1 MMLET
6 NTCSSLLPH
15 SRYET
20 DQVGIKKDLFLSF
33 SIMYPTLSLSY
44 SLTHIISLI
53 LFLSLSLSLYAT
65 LPFQLTLSPKSKHER
80 LSRFLLIY
88 ENKGSRAQS
97 ELRMGAP
104 ICTLFR

>member
-33 SIMYPTLSLSY
+33 SIMSPTLSL
-44 SLTHIISLI
+44 I
-53 LFLSLSLSLYAT
+53 LSLLYYFSLSLYAT
-65 LPFQLTLSPKSKHER
+65 LPFQLTLSPKRKHER